1 MKFFKNKL
9 NSLTYLVGNQQKN
22 QIGYGIGTKFGPN
35 YVQRCQKNKETGNII
50 RFFSYFTSGLQE
62 AVVVK
67 LPEWKFMAII
77 ATNAKF

>member
-1 MKFFKNKL
+1 MFSWIPMKFFKNKL

-50 RFFSYFTSGLQE
+50 RFFSYFTSGLPFK
-62 AVVVK
+62 ARGSGCK
-67 LPEWKFMAII
+67 TA
-77 ATNAKF
+77 

>member
-1 MKFFKNKL
+1 MFSWIPMKFSKNKL

-50 RFFSYFTSGLQE
+50 RFFSYFTLGLPFKARGSGCKT
-62 AVVVK
+62 A
-67 LPEWKFMAII
+67 
-77 ATNAKF
+77 